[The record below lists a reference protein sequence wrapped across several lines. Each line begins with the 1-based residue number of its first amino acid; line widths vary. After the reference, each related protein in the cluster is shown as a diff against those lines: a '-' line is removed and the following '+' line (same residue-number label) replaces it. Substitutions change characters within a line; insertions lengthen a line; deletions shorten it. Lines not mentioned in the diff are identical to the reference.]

1 MTTATEIMRMGYRS
15 RGRTSVDIQP
25 VTSLSSRIPDAN
37 PDPTLVQEVIPGPKP
52 APFIP
57 WIFTGPTVTA
67 GYFIW

>member
-1 MTTATEIMRMGYRS
+1 MTTATEMMRMGYRLQ
-15 RGRTSVDIQP
+15 RNVP
-25 VTSLSSRIPDAN
+25 VGSPFGGVPDAN